1 MEDQADVV
9 SAKSLAAS
17 LEQALPQLEAGARF
31 ESAETL
37 GTRELIK
44 KLQTSLGVIKSEPE
58 KEGVMV
64 TFRDATSAQ
73 LQTFLASQAPKEA
86 ARAGGLEAKFDSNDI
101 LGWFGSFFT
110 WWKKIRSHAWATADA
125 QPAQI
130 ADVARVGL
138 LADWGTGMYGAPVC
152 AESMAADKAG
162 YQVLMHLGDVYYS
175 GDDKEMEDRFLKLWP
190 KVNGA
195 INLGLNGNHEM
206 YTGGQAY
213 FGKVLKEFGQK
224 ASYAALQNH
233 HWLLA
238 CLDTAYAEHD
248 LANDQASWLTQLIAQ
263 AGNRKVVLFSHHQP
277 YSILDAQGPK
287 LVEKLRP
294 HLEARRI
301 HAWYWGHE
309 HRCVVY
315 EAHPQWGLLGRCVG
329 HSGFP
334 EFRKKEWGDTPAGSA
349 WLKLS
354 ATSGSPAAVVLD
366 GGNQYVKSHEK
377 EYGPHGYVTLEFDNE
392 KLTEFMHLPDGQV
405 VKSQQIA

>member
-1 MEDQADVV
+1 MANQADVV
-9 SAKSLAAS
+9 SAKSMTAS
-17 LEQALPQLEAGARF
+17 LEQALPRLQAAARF

-37 GTRELIK
+37 GTRELIG
-44 KLQTSLGVIKSEPE
+44 KLQESLDVIKSEPE

-73 LQTFLASQAPKEA
+73 LQTFLASQARTEP

-101 LGWFGSFFT
+101 LGWFGSFFS
-110 WWKKIRSHAWATADA
+110 WWKKIRPHAWATADA
-125 QPAQI
+125 QPAPI
-130 ADVARVGL
+130 ADVVRVGL

-152 AESMAADKAG
+152 AQSMAADKAG
-162 YQVLMHLGDVYYS
+162 FQVLMHLGDVYYS
-175 GDDKEMEDRFLKLWP
+175 GDDNEVQDRFLKLWP

-213 FGKVLKEFGQK
+213 FDNVLKTFGQK
-224 ASYAALQNH
+224 ASYGAFQNN

-248 LANDQASWLTQLIAQ
+248 LANDQAAWLTQLIAQ
-263 AGNRKVVLFSHHQP
+263 KGDRKVVLFSHHQP
-277 YSILDAQGPK
+277 YSILDVQGPK

-315 EAHPQWGLLGRCVG
+315 DAHPQWGLLGRCVG

-334 EFRKKEWGDTPAGSA
+334 EFRRKEWGGAPTGSK
-349 WLKLS
+349 WLNLS
-354 ATSGSPAAVVLD
+354 AAMASPAAIVLD
-366 GGNQYVKSHEK
+366 GGNPYIKDHEG

-392 KLTEFMHLPDGQV
+392 KLTEFMHLADGSV
-405 VKSQQIA
+405 VRSQQIA

>member
-1 MEDQADVV
+1 MANHADVV
-9 SAKSLAAS
+9 SAKSMTAS
-17 LEQALPQLEAGARF
+17 LEQALPRLQAAARF

-37 GTRELIK
+37 GTRELIG
-44 KLQTSLGVIKSEPE
+44 KLQESLDVIKSEPE

-73 LQTFLASQAPKEA
+73 LQTFLASQARTEA

-101 LGWFGSFFT
+101 LGWFGSFFS
-110 WWKKIRSHAWATADA
+110 WWKKIRPHAWATADA
-125 QPAQI
+125 EPAPI

-152 AESMAADKAG
+152 AQSMAADTAG
-162 YQVLMHLGDVYYS
+162 FQVLMHLGDVYYS
-175 GDDKEMEDRFLKLWP
+175 GDDNEVQDRFLKLWP

-213 FGKVLKEFGQK
+213 FDKVLKTFGQK
-224 ASYAALQNH
+224 ASYAAFQNN

-248 LANDQASWLTQLIAQ
+248 LANDQAAWLTQLIAQ
-263 AGNRKVVLFSHHQP
+263 KGDRKVVLFSHHQP
-277 YSILDAQGPK
+277 YSILDVQGPK
-287 LVEKLRP
+287 LVDKLRP

-315 EAHPQWGLLGRCVG
+315 DAHPQWGLLGRCVG

-334 EFRKKEWGDTPAGSA
+334 EFRKKEWGNAPTGSK
-349 WLKLS
+349 WLNLT
-354 ATSGSPAAVVLD
+354 AAMASPAAIVLD
-366 GGNQYVKSHEK
+366 GGNPYIKDHEE

-392 KLTEFMHLPDGQV
+392 KLTEFMHLADGNV
-405 VKSQQIA
+405 VRSQQIA